1 MTSRMK
7 AGLCLAALAAS
18 LAPMLPAAE
27 PDFNAAMTQAS
38 ADYRGRLEQAGAE
51 LTRVRERITAEKAPW
66 LARLRAA
73 EDRIIAAETETT
85 RYETALESAAETR
98 RQLLKDLDALR
109 KNTTYIKTLAH
120 ESLKAVRDSLA
131 PGEEALFAE
140 ALDDL
145 QTRLDD
151 ATAGPNTR
159 AAVDV
164 VESLFAHARQ
174 ELGGYGAPGQAMLA
188 ATNEVVQGTYAFFG
202 PEVFFRPAN
211 GGQPGA
217 VRPRE
222 GAPLPAMFALPS
234 WKAAPAAAFFRGESG
249 AIAADASGGKALR
262 FRETTGTVWEHIRK
276 GGMVAY
282 AIVVVGVVSLIMCL
296 GKIRDLRAMSVASPE
311 AVRAFLHVVANGTS
325 QEMAEA
331 VSPFKGMTAE
341 LFSVGL
347 QYRRASKLTLE
358 EHLQAVLLRQRLHS
372 ERRLPLLAVIAT
384 ASPLMGLLGTVT
396 GMVKTFALITVFG
409 TGNAGKLSSGISEVL
424 VATELGLAVAIPTLV
439 AHGFLSHRIQKN
451 LALLERYALQFVTAA
466 DAARNGAPHPVPA
479 ATVRT

>member
-18 LAPMLPAAE
+18 LASLLPGAE
-27 PDFNAAMTQAS
+27 TDFNAAMTQAS
-38 ADYRGRLEQAGAE
+38 VDYTARLEQAGAE
-51 LTRVRERITAEKAPW
+51 LTRVRERITAERAPW

-85 RYETALESAAETR
+85 RYETALENVAETR

-109 KNTTYIKTLAH
+109 KNTTYIGTLAH
-120 ESLKAVRDSLA
+120 DSLKAVRDSLA
-131 PGEEALFAE
+131 PGEEALLGN

-151 ATAGPNTR
+151 TAAGPNAR

-164 VESLFAHARQ
+164 AEYLLAHAQ
-174 ELGGYGAPGQAMLA
+174 QDLGGYAAPGQAMLDR
-188 ATNEVVQGTYAFFG
+188 THEVVPGTYAFFG

-222 GAPLPAMFALPS
+222 GAPLPVVFALRDWQP
-234 WKAAPAAAFFRGESG
+234 AAAAAFFG
-249 AIAADASGGKALR
+249 AQPGTIAADASGGKALR
-262 FRETTGTVWEHIRK
+262 FRETTGTVWEHVRK

-282 AIVVVGVVSLIMCL
+282 VIVVVGVVSLIMCL
-296 GKIRDLRAMSVASPE
+296 GKIRDLRGMSVASPE
-311 AVRAFLHVVANGTS
+311 AVRTFLHVVANGTA

-331 VSPFKGMTAE
+331 VNSFRGMTGE

-347 QYRRASKLTLE
+347 QYCREPKLTLE

-466 DAARNGAPHPVPA
+466 EAARNGARPGVVA
-479 ATVRT
+479 ATVRS